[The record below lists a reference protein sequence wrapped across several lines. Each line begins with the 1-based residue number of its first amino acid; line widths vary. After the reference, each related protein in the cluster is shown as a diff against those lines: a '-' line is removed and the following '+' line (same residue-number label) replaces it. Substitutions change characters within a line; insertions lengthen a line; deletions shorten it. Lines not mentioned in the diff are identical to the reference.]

1 MMIFLTVTDTVVL
14 PYSNNKEELR
24 EAYEYR
30 DSDIPI
36 LGEFDGT
43 RDLLIKLP
51 PKTSA
56 SDIR

>member
-1 MMIFLTVTDTVVL
+1 MTITDTVVL